1 MQTGSSFK
9 GIPLRHRDKDLPGV
23 TILDASKPRKQ
34 KISGV
39 DDGHFDVS
47 GILEPS
53 KFHRKIHFDV
63 LRIVKTWKFTH
74 DLESRARYFSGYEH
88 VHSHAGRDGRV
99 RVTCSFQ
106 EDCNM
111 TSVED
116 LDVFKLGHQL
126 ALKTYATTKKFPK
139 ELPIRDDAGE
149 AENDDLR

>member
-1 MQTGSSFK
+1 
-9 GIPLRHRDKDLPGV
+9 LPGV

-47 GILEPS
+47 GIPETS
-53 KFHRKIHFDV
+53 KFHRKTRFDV

-74 DLESRARYFSGYEH
+74 DLESRARYFSGYEYAH
-88 VHSHAGRDGRV
+88 AHAGRDGRV
-99 RVTCSFQ
+99 RVTCSSQ

-116 LDVFKLGHQL
+116 LDVFKLAHQL
-126 ALKTYATTKKFPK
+126 TLKTYATTKKFPK
-139 ELPIRDDAGE
+139 ELPI
-149 AENDDLR
+149 